1 MDAREAV
8 EQMLL
13 DRGFYSPLELLLA
26 TNRLGHEDYWAWR
39 RGALISLDE
48 ALAGS
53 TAEIKALLEEA
64 EAWAQGLALDAEA
77 MVHRGWEQNA
87 GAELRASRHSSLNAL
102 LGRRFRRIRE
112 QGQLDIFLDGADTI
126 AANALRDALCA
137 REPRRAKEELE
148 RLISLHPGHEAEEQA
163 ATLIAA
169 LEMPN
174 PEGAAQGF
182 EQLDRLERKWLPAAS
197 HLLGDRSRDFLAP
210 LWIGIGKALAAVSFD
225 PLRPTRHASW
235 AYQQCPDWGNL
246 KLLVL
251 AEQGYAAQPVL
262 LERLAEAEWW
272 LRNRPQAI
280 AHWFALCWQ
289 APGEFK
295 RLVQTPSFPDS
306 AVRKAWHLM
315 RGRDSKLEMSPAWFP
330 AWMLLEEPGLA
341 HALAPDGDEGGPQR
355 AFKLVIALLAEVGAN
370 KPSIAL
376 REELQA
382 LHPELLARYLEKFA

>member
-77 MVHRGWEQNA
+77 MVHRGWKQNA

-102 LGRRFRRIRE
+102 LGRRFRRNRE

-126 AANALRDALCA
+126 AANALRDALCTRDPLRA
-137 REPRRAKEELE
+137 REELE
-148 RLISLHPGHEAEEQA
+148 RLISLHPGHEAQEQA
-163 ATLIAA
+163 AALIAA

-182 EQLDRLERKWLPAAS
+182 EQLDRLEQKWLPAAS

-210 LWIGIGKALAAVSFD
+210 LWIRIGKALAAVRMFAPCDASAD
-225 PLRPTRHASW
+225 SKPTT
-235 AYQQCPDWGNL
+235 C
-246 KLLVL
+246 
-251 AEQGYAAQPVL
+251 
-262 LERLAEAEWW
+262 
-272 LRNRPQAI
+272 
-280 AHWFALCWQ
+280 
-289 APGEFK
+289 
-295 RLVQTPSFPDS
+295 
-306 AVRKAWHLM
+306 RKAQHSRPPPPGPECAGWPATALPAPRPAPHRSRSASRQRPRRWW
-315 RGRDSKLEMSPAWFP
+315 RGSAAASA
-330 AWMLLEEPGLA
+330 AA
-341 HALAPDGDEGGPQR
+341 A
-355 AFKLVIALLAEVGAN
+355 
-370 KPSIAL
+370 SI
-376 REELQA
+376 R
-382 LHPELLARYLEKFA
+382 